1 MIGNKSRKTS
11 TYHFKINPSMK
22 KIIFF
27 ILAAN
32 SLFTFAQEVSK
43 ERVINIVSTLASD
56 EMKGRKFGTPEND
69 KAAEYI
75 AQEFKKNNLD
85 YCFGDSYLIP
95 FEYKGQKGYN
105 VCGIKKGKSEQS
117 LAYSAHFD
125 HIGTNNKEGDNIYN
139 GADDDASGVSTVIG
153 LADYFKDKKTDF
165 SMVFMAFN
173 AEEIGL
179 VGSKALSENQSLNPV
194 FSNIKA
200 LFNFEMLA
208 TESQFG
214 KNAVFM
220 TGDEFSDFD
229 ELINASAVNGLKVY
243 PDPYQGQHLFYRSD
257 NVNFVKKKIIAHSI
271 STVDMNKASHYHA
284 VNDDIN
290 IVDADNLTNIINNF
304 AKTINKLNTKNFQP
318 KYNDKVKYDF

>member
-1 MIGNKSRKTS
+1 
-11 TYHFKINPSMK
+11 MK
-22 KIIFF
+22 KLNLFLFINLSIF
-27 ILAAN
+27 
-32 SLFTFAQEVSK
+32 SFAQDISK
-43 ERVINIVSTLASD
+43 ERVVNIVSTLASD

-69 KAAEYI
+69 KSAEYI
-75 AQEFKKNNLD
+75 ASEFKKNNLG
-85 YCFGDSYLIP
+85 YCVGDSYLIP
-95 FEYKGQKGYN
+95 FEYKGQKGFN
-105 VCGIKKGKSEQS
+105 VCGIKKGNSEKS
-117 LAYSAHFD
+117 LAFSAHFD
-125 HIGTNNKEGDNIYN
+125 HIGTNNKAGDNIYN

-153 LADYFKDKKTDF
+153 LADYFKDKKTDY

-179 VGSKALSENQSLNPV
+179 IGSKALADNKNLNPV
-194 FSNIKA
+194 FNNISA

-229 ELINASAVNGLKVY
+229 ELINVNAVNGLKVHS
-243 PDPYQGQHLFYRSD
+243 DPYQGQQLFYRSD

-271 STVDMNKASHYHA
+271 STVDMNKATHYHA

-290 IVDADNLTNIINNF
+290 IVDAENLTNIINNF
-304 AKTINKLNTKNFQP
+304 AKTIEKLNTKNFTP
-318 KYNDKVKYDF
+318 KYNDKVNFNF

>member
-1 MIGNKSRKTS
+1 
-11 TYHFKINPSMK
+11 MK
-22 KIIFF
+22 KSSVIFLLLLPLVVF
-27 ILAAN
+27 SQDI
-32 SLFTFAQEVSK
+32 SK
-43 ERVINIVSTLASD
+43 ERIVNIVSTLASD
-56 EMKGRKFGTPEND
+56 EMKGRKFGTQEND
-69 KAAEYI
+69 RAAEYI
-75 AQEFKKNNLD
+75 ASEFKKNSLD

-95 FEYKGQKGYN
+95 FEYKGKKGYN
-105 VCGIKKGKSEQS
+105 VCAIKKGKSQQS

-139 GADDDASGVSTVIG
+139 GADDDASGVATVIG

-179 VGSKALSENQSLNPV
+179 VGSKALSENQNLNPV
-194 FSNIKA
+194 FNNIKA

-229 ELINASAVNGLKVY
+229 ELINANAVNGLKVY
-243 PDPYQGQHLFYRSD
+243 PDPYVGQQLFYRSD

-271 STVDMNKASHYHA
+271 STVDMNKATHYHA

-304 AKTINKLNTKNFQP
+304 TKTIEKLNTKNFQP

>member
-1 MIGNKSRKTS
+1 M
-11 TYHFKINPSMK
+11 TYLSINENPKNFNNNTYMK
-22 KIIFF
+22 KASFLILIIQSSFY
-27 ILAAN
+27 
-32 SLFTFAQEVSK
+32 FAQDIPK
-43 ERVINIVSTLASD
+43 ERVVNIVSTLASD

-75 AQEFKKNNLD
+75 ASEFKKDNLD

-95 FEYKGQKGYN
+95 FEYKGQKGFN
-105 VCGIKKGKSEQS
+105 VCGIKKGTSEKS
-117 LAYSAHFD
+117 LAFSGHFD

-139 GADDDASGVSTVIG
+139 GADDDASGIATVIG
-153 LADYFKDKKTDF
+153 IADYFKNKKTDY

-179 VGSKALSENQSLNPV
+179 KGSKALSENTNLSPV
-194 FSNIKA
+194 FSNITA

-229 ELINASAVNGLKVY
+229 ELINKNAGNGLKVY
-243 PDPYQGQHLFYRSD
+243 PDPYKNEQLFYRSD

-271 STVDMNKASHYHA
+271 STVDMTKATHYHA
-284 VNDDIN
+284 VNDDIK
-290 IVDADNLTNIINNF
+290 IVDAENLTNIINNF
-304 AKTINKLNTKNFQP
+304 AKTIEKLNTKNFTP
-318 KYNDKVKYDF
+318 KYNDKVNFDF

>member
-1 MIGNKSRKTS
+1 
-11 TYHFKINPSMK
+11 MK
-22 KIIFF
+22 KLITAIV
-27 ILAAN
+27 LAQ
-32 SLFTFAQEVSK
+32 SFLTFAQEVSK
-43 ERVINIVSTLASD
+43 ERVVNIVSTLASD

-75 AQEFKKNNLD
+75 ASEFKKDNLD

-95 FEYKGQKGYN
+95 FEYKGQKGFN
-105 VCGIKKGKSEQS
+105 VCGIKKGKSEKS
-117 LAYSAHFD
+117 LAFSGHFD
-125 HIGTNNKEGDNIYN
+125 HIGTNNKSGDNIYN
-139 GADDDASGVSTVIG
+139 GADDDASGIATVIG
-153 LADYFKDKKTDF
+153 MADYFKDKKTDY
-165 SMVFMAFN
+165 SLVFMAFN

-179 VGSKALSENQSLNPV
+179 IGSKALADNKDLSPV
-194 FSNIKA
+194 FNNIAA

-229 ELINASAVNGLKVY
+229 ELINANAVNGLKVHS
-243 PDPYQGQHLFYRSD
+243 DPYQGQQLFYRSD

-271 STVDMNKASHYHA
+271 STVDMNKATHYHA

-290 IVDADNLTNIINNF
+290 IVDANNLTNIINNF
-304 AKTINKLNTKNFQP
+304 AKTIEKFDTKNFTP
-318 KYNDKVKYDF
+318 KYNDKVNFDF

>member
-1 MIGNKSRKTS
+1 
-11 TYHFKINPSMK
+11 MK
-22 KIIFF
+22 KLNLFLFINLSIF
-27 ILAAN
+27 
-32 SLFTFAQEVSK
+32 SFAQEISR
-43 ERVINIVSTLASD
+43 ERVVNIVSTLASD

-75 AQEFKKNNLD
+75 ASEFKKDNLD

-95 FEYKGQKGYN
+95 FEYKGQKGFN
-105 VCGIKKGKSEQS
+105 VCGIKKGKSEKS
-117 LAYSAHFD
+117 LAFSGHFD
-125 HIGTNNKEGDNIYN
+125 HIGTNNKSGDNIYN
-139 GADDDASGVSTVIG
+139 GADDDASGISTVIG
-153 LADYFKDKKTDF
+153 MADYFKDKKTDY

-179 VGSKALSENQSLNPV
+179 IGSKALADNEKLNPV
-194 FSNIKA
+194 FNNITA

-229 ELINASAVNGLKVY
+229 ELINANAVNGLKVY
-243 PDPYQGQHLFYRSD
+243 SDPYQGQQLFYRSD

-271 STVDMNKASHYHA
+271 STVDMNKATHYHA
-284 VNDDIN
+284 VTDDIN
-290 IVDADNLTNIINNF
+290 IVDVENLTNIINNF
-304 AKTINKLNTKNFQP
+304 AKTIEKLNTKNFAP
-318 KYNDKVKYDF
+318 KYNDKVNFDF

>member
-1 MIGNKSRKTS
+1 
-11 TYHFKINPSMK
+11 MK
-22 KIIFF
+22 KSSITFF
-27 ILAAN
+27 IFLSTIA
-32 SLFTFAQEVSK
+32 FAQDIPK
-43 ERVINIVSTLASD
+43 ERVVSIVSTLASD

-69 KAAEYI
+69 KSAEYI
-75 AQEFKKNNLD
+75 ASEFKKDNLG
-85 YCFGDSYLIP
+85 YCVGDSYLIP
-95 FEYKGQKGYN
+95 FEYKGQKGFN

-117 LAYSAHFD
+117 LAFSAHFD

-139 GADDDASGVSTVIG
+139 GADDDASGVATVIG
-153 LADYFKDKKTDF
+153 LADYFKDKKTDY

-179 VGSKALSENQSLNPV
+179 IGSKALSENEKLNPI
-194 FSNIKA
+194 FNNIKA

-229 ELINASAVNGLKVY
+229 ELINANSVNGLKVY
-243 PDPYQGQHLFYRSD
+243 PDPYQGQQLFYRSD

-271 STVDMNKASHYHA
+271 STVDMNKAKHYHA

-304 AKTINKLNTKNFQP
+304 ARTIEKLNTKNFTP

>member
-1 MIGNKSRKTS
+1 MKKSIFTICCFLS
-11 TYHFKINPSMK
+11 TYN
-22 KIIFF
+22 
-27 ILAAN
+27 
-32 SLFTFAQEVSK
+32 FAQDIPK
-43 ERVINIVSTLASD
+43 DRVISIISTLASD

-69 KAAEYI
+69 KSAEYI
-75 AQEFKKNNLD
+75 ASEFKKDNLD
-85 YCFGDSYLIP
+85 YCVGDSYLIP

-105 VCGIKKGKSEQS
+105 VCGIKRGKSEQS

-125 HIGTNNKEGDNIYN
+125 HIGTNKKSGDNIYN
-139 GADDDASGVSTVIG
+139 GADDDASGVATVIG
-153 LADYFKDKKTDF
+153 LADYFKNKETDY

-173 AEEIGL
+173 AEEVGL
-179 VGSKALSENQSLNPV
+179 IGSKALAENEKLTPV
-194 FSNIKA
+194 FNNIKA

-229 ELINASAVNGLKVY
+229 ELINANAVSGLKVY
-243 PDPYQGQHLFYRSD
+243 PDPYQGQQLFYRSD

-271 STVDMNKASHYHA
+271 STVDMNKATHYHA

-290 IVDADNLTNIINNF
+290 IVDADNLTSIINNF
-304 AKTINKLNTKNFQP
+304 AKTIEKLNTRNFTP

>member
-1 MIGNKSRKTS
+1 
-11 TYHFKINPSMK
+11 MK
-22 KIIFF
+22 KLNLFLF
-27 ILAAN
+27 ITL
-32 SLFTFAQEVSK
+32 STFSFAQEISK
-43 ERVINIVSTLASD
+43 ERVVSIVSTLASD

-69 KAAEYI
+69 KSAEYI
-75 AQEFKKNNLD
+75 ANEFKKNNLD
-85 YCFGDSYLIP
+85 YCVGDSYLIP
-95 FEYKGQKGYN
+95 FEYKGQKGFN

-125 HIGTNNKEGDNIYN
+125 HIGTNTKSGDNIYN
-139 GADDDASGVSTVIG
+139 GADDDASGVATVVG
-153 LADYFKDKKTDF
+153 LADYFKDKKTDY

-179 VGSKALSENQSLNPV
+179 IGSKALAENEKLNPV
-194 FSNIKA
+194 FNNIKA

-229 ELINASAVNGLKVY
+229 ELINANAINGLKVHS
-243 PDPYQGQHLFYRSD
+243 DPYQGQQLFYRSD

-271 STVDMNKASHYHA
+271 STVDMNKATHYHA

-290 IVDADNLTNIINNF
+290 IVDAENLTNIINNF
-304 AKTINKLNTKNFQP
+304 AKTIEKLNTKNFTP

>member
-1 MIGNKSRKTS
+1 MRKSGT
-11 TYHFKINPSMK
+11 
-22 KIIFF
+22 IFF
-27 ILAAN
+27 FLLPLMA
-32 SLFTFAQEVSK
+32 FAQDLSK
-43 ERVINIVSTLASD
+43 EWVVGIVSTLASD

-75 AQEFKKNNLD
+75 AGEFKKNNLG

-117 LAYSAHFD
+117 LAFSAHFD

-139 GADDDASGVSTVIG
+139 GADDDASGVSTVMG

-179 VGSKALSENQSLNPV
+179 VGSKALSENQNLNPI
-194 FSNIKA
+194 FNNIKA

-229 ELINASAVNGLKVY
+229 ELINANAVNGLRVF
-243 PDPYQGQHLFYRSD
+243 PDPYQGQQLFYRSD
-257 NVNFVKKKIIAHSI
+257 NVNFVKKKIVAHSI
-271 STVDMNKASHYHA
+271 STVDMNKAFHYHA

-304 AKTINKLNTKNFQP
+304 AKTIEKFNTKNFQP

>member
-1 MIGNKSRKTS
+1 MT
-11 TYHFKINPSMK
+11 
-22 KIIFF
+22 II
-27 ILAAN
+27 
-32 SLFTFAQEVSK
+32 
-43 ERVINIVSTLASD
+43 STLASD

-69 KAAEYI
+69 KSAEYI
-75 AQEFKKNNLD
+75 ANEFKINNLD
-85 YCFGDSYLIP
+85 FCVGDSYLIP
-95 FEYKGQKGYN
+95 FEYKGKKGYN
-105 VCGIKKGKSEQS
+105 VCGIKKGKSEKS

-139 GADDDASGVSTVIG
+139 GADDDASGVATVIG
-153 LADYFKDKKTDF
+153 LADYFKDKKTDY

-179 VGSKALSENQSLNPV
+179 IGSKALADNEKLNPV
-194 FSNIKA
+194 FTNISA

-229 ELINASAVNGLKVY
+229 ELINVNAVNGLKVHS
-243 PDPYQGQHLFYRSD
+243 DPYQGQQLFYRSD

-271 STVDMNKASHYHA
+271 STVDMNKATHYHN

-290 IVDADNLTNIINNF
+290 IVDAENLTNIINNF
-304 AKTINKLNTKNFQP
+304 AKTIEKLNTKNFTP
-318 KYNDKVKYDF
+318 KYNDKVNFDF

>member
-1 MIGNKSRKTS
+1 MT
-11 TYHFKINPSMK
+11 
-22 KIIFF
+22 II
-27 ILAAN
+27 
-32 SLFTFAQEVSK
+32 
-43 ERVINIVSTLASD
+43 STLASD

-69 KAAEYI
+69 RSAEYI
-75 AQEFKKNNLD
+75 AAEFKKNNLD
-85 YCFGDSYLIP
+85 YCVGDSYLIP
-95 FEYKGQKGYN
+95 FEYKGKNGFN
-105 VCGIKKGKSEQS
+105 VCGVKKGSSEKS

-139 GADDDASGVSTVIG
+139 GADDDASGVATVIG
-153 LADYFKDKKTDF
+153 LADYFKDKKTDY

-179 VGSKALSENQSLNPV
+179 IGSKALADNEKLNPV
-194 FSNIKA
+194 FNNISA

-229 ELINASAVNGLKVY
+229 ELINANAVNGLKVHS
-243 PDPYQGQHLFYRSD
+243 DPYQGQQLFYRSD

-271 STVDMNKASHYHA
+271 STVDMNKATHYHN

-290 IVDADNLTNIINNF
+290 IVDAENLTNIINNF
-304 AKTINKLNTKNFQP
+304 AKTIEKLNTKNFTP
-318 KYNDKVKYDF
+318 KYNDKVNFDF

>member
-1 MIGNKSRKTS
+1 
-11 TYHFKINPSMK
+11 MK
-22 KIIFF
+22 KLNLFLFINLSIF
-27 ILAAN
+27 
-32 SLFTFAQEVSK
+32 SFAQEISK
-43 ERVINIVSTLASD
+43 ERVVNIVSTLASD

-69 KAAEYI
+69 KSAEYI
-75 AQEFKKNNLD
+75 ASEFKKNNLG
-85 YCFGDSYLIP
+85 YCVGDSYLIP
-95 FEYKGQKGYN
+95 FEYKGQKGFN
-105 VCGIKKGKSEQS
+105 VCGIKKGKSEKS
-117 LAYSAHFD
+117 LAFSAHFD
-125 HIGTNNKEGDNIYN
+125 HIGTNNKAGDNIYN

-153 LADYFKDKKTDF
+153 LADYFKDKKTDY

-179 VGSKALSENQSLNPV
+179 IGSKALADNEKLNPV
-194 FSNIKA
+194 FNNISA

-229 ELINASAVNGLKVY
+229 ELINANAVNGLKVHS
-243 PDPYQGQHLFYRSD
+243 DPYQGQQLFYRSD

-271 STVDMNKASHYHA
+271 STVDMNKATHYHA

-290 IVDADNLTNIINNF
+290 IVDAENLTNIINNF
-304 AKTINKLNTKNFQP
+304 AKTIEKLNTKNFTP
-318 KYNDKVKYDF
+318 KYNDKVNFDF

>member
-1 MIGNKSRKTS
+1 MRKSGT
-11 TYHFKINPSMK
+11 
-22 KIIFF
+22 IFF
-27 ILAAN
+27 FLLPLMA
-32 SLFTFAQEVSK
+32 FAQDLSK
-43 ERVINIVSTLASD
+43 ERVVGIVSTLASD

-69 KAAEYI
+69 KASEYI
-75 AQEFKKNNLD
+75 AGEFKKNNLE
-85 YCFGDSYLIP
+85 YCFGDSYMIP

-117 LAYSAHFD
+117 LAFSAHFD

-153 LADYFKDKKTDF
+153 LADYFKNKKTDF

-179 VGSKALSENQSLNPV
+179 IGSKALSENQNLNPV
-194 FSNIKA
+194 FNNIKA

-229 ELINASAVNGLKVY
+229 ELINTNAVNGLKIY
-243 PDPYQGQHLFYRSD
+243 PDPYQGQQLFYRSD
-257 NVNFVKKKIIAHSI
+257 NVNFVKKKIVAHSI
-271 STVDMNKASHYHA
+271 STVDMNKAFHYHA

-304 AKTINKLNTKNFQP
+304 AKTIEKFNTKNFQP

>member
-1 MIGNKSRKTS
+1 
-11 TYHFKINPSMK
+11 MK

-27 ILAAN
+27 ILTAG
-32 SLFTFAQEVSK
+32 SVCTYAQDISK
-43 ERVINIVSTLASD
+43 ERILDIVSTLASD

-75 AQEFKKNNLD
+75 AAEYKKNNLE
-85 YCFGDSYLIP
+85 YCYGDSYMIP

-105 VCGIKKGKSEQS
+105 VCGVKKGKSPES
-117 LAYSAHFD
+117 LAFSAHFD
-125 HIGTNNKEGDNIYN
+125 HIGTNQKEGDNIYN
-139 GADDDASGVSTVIG
+139 GADDDASGVATVIG

-179 VGSKALSENQSLNPV
+179 IGSKALADNQNLNPV
-194 FSNIKA
+194 FNNIRA

-229 ELINASAVNGLKVY
+229 ELINANAANGLKVY

-271 STVDMNKASHYHA
+271 STVDMNKATHYHG
-284 VNDDIN
+284 VNDDMS
-290 IVDADNLTNIINNF
+290 IVEADNLTNIINNF
-304 AKTINKLNTKNFQP
+304 AKTIEKLNAGNFQP
-318 KYNDKVKYDF
+318 KYNDKVRYDF

>member
-1 MIGNKSRKTS
+1 
-11 TYHFKINPSMK
+11 MK
-22 KIIFF
+22 KAISIVLIAQSIF
-27 ILAAN
+27 
-32 SLFTFAQEVSK
+32 SFAQDISK
-43 ERVINIVSTLASD
+43 ERIVNIVSTLASD

-95 FEYKGQKGYN
+95 FEYKGKKGYN

-139 GADDDASGVSTVIG
+139 GADDDASGISTVIG

-179 VGSKALSENQSLNPV
+179 VGSGALAENEKLNPV
-194 FSNIKA
+194 FNNIKA

-229 ELINASAVNGLKVY
+229 ELINANAVNNLKVY
-243 PDPYQGQHLFYRSD
+243 PDPYQGQQLFYRSD

-271 STVDMNKASHYHA
+271 STVDMNKATHYHA

-304 AKTINKLNTKNFQP
+304 AKTIEKLNTKNFQP

>member
-1 MIGNKSRKTS
+1 
-11 TYHFKINPSMK
+11 MK
-22 KIIFF
+22 KVISIVLIAQSF
-27 ILAAN
+27 L
-32 SLFTFAQEVSK
+32 SFAQDISK
-43 ERVINIVSTLASD
+43 ERIVNIVSTLASD

-85 YCFGDSYLIP
+85 YCVGDSYLIQ

-105 VCGIKKGKSEQS
+105 VCGVKKGKSEQS

-125 HIGTNNKEGDNIYN
+125 HIGTNNKAGDNIYN
-139 GADDDASGVSTVIG
+139 GADDDASGVATVIG
-153 LADYFKDKKTDF
+153 LADYFKDKKTDY

-179 VGSKALSENQSLNPV
+179 IGSKALAENEKLNPV
-194 FSNIKA
+194 FNNIKA

-229 ELINASAVNGLKVY
+229 ELINTNAVNGLKVY
-243 PDPYQGQHLFYRSD
+243 PDPYQGQQLFYRSD

-271 STVDMNKASHYHA
+271 STVDMNKAFHYHA

-304 AKTINKLNTKNFQP
+304 AKTIEKLNTKNFIP

>member
-1 MIGNKSRKTS
+1 
-11 TYHFKINPSMK
+11 MK
-22 KIIFF
+22 KVISIVLIAQSF
-27 ILAAN
+27 L
-32 SLFTFAQEVSK
+32 SFAQDISK
-43 ERVINIVSTLASD
+43 ERVVNIVSTLASD
-56 EMKGRKFGTPEND
+56 EMKGRKFGTLEND

-75 AQEFKKNNLD
+75 ASEFKKNNLD

-95 FEYKGQKGYN
+95 FEYKDKKGYN

-125 HIGTNNKEGDNIYN
+125 HIGNNNKEGDNIYN
-139 GADDDASGVSTVIG
+139 GADDDASGVATVIG

-179 VGSKALSENQSLNPV
+179 IGSKALSENQNLNPV
-194 FSNIKA
+194 FNNIKA

-229 ELINASAVNGLKVY
+229 DLINTNAVNGLKVY
-243 PDPYQGQHLFYRSD
+243 PDPYQGQQLFYRSD

-271 STVDMNKASHYHA
+271 STVDMNKAVHYHA

-304 AKTINKLNTKNFQP
+304 AKTIEKLNTKNFTP

>member
-1 MIGNKSRKTS
+1 
-11 TYHFKINPSMK
+11 MK
-22 KIIFF
+22 KLNLCLFINLSIF
-27 ILAAN
+27 
-32 SLFTFAQEVSK
+32 SFAQEISK
-43 ERVINIVSTLASD
+43 ERVVNIVSTLASD

-75 AQEFKKNNLD
+75 ASEFKKNNLD

-95 FEYKGQKGYN
+95 FEYKGQKGFN
-105 VCGIKKGKSEQS
+105 VCGIKKGTFEKS
-117 LAYSAHFD
+117 LAFSGHFD
-125 HIGTNNKEGDNIYN
+125 HIGSNNKSGDNIYN
-139 GADDDASGVSTVIG
+139 GADDDASGISTVIG
-153 LADYFKDKKTDF
+153 IADYFKDKKTDY

-179 VGSKALSENQSLNPV
+179 IGSKALSENKDLTPV
-194 FSNIKA
+194 FNNISA

-229 ELINASAVNGLKVY
+229 ELINTNAVNGLKIY
-243 PDPYQGQHLFYRSD
+243 PDPYKTEQLFYRSD

-271 STVDMNKASHYHA
+271 STVDMNKATHYHA

-290 IVDADNLTNIINNF
+290 IVDAENLTNIINNF
-304 AKTINKLNTKNFQP
+304 AKTIEKLNTKNFAP
-318 KYNDKVKYDF
+318 KYNDKVNFDF